1 MSSRNKKS
9 SRKWEERTPR
19 NLSGELGMVSLA
31 LGTALGQWPP
41 LSLLL
46 FVIWVRCSIP
56 SQASYLSS
64 LGTGFEYR
72 AVSFLFHMLSLRRDP
87 L

>member
-1 MSSRNKKS
+1 
-9 SRKWEERTPR
+9 
-19 NLSGELGMVSLA
+19 MVSLA

-56 SQASYLSS
+56 SQASYLSP
-64 LGTGFEYR
+64 LGTSFEYR